1 MTPDARLQ
9 TVIEL
14 LEQIDSTGR
23 PADRVVHDALRG
35 RRYIGSKDRREISE
49 RVFWHLRRKARL
61 GWWLA
66 RLGAR
71 FEPRTRVLAELALTE
86 SQGVPE
92 LAQLFDGQRYGPE
105 KLTDKEKGLVKG
117 LAGKAL
123 DDPEQPPEVRGECP
137 PWLYPRFGKN
147 ADARMRALLE
157 EAPTDLRVNALKAS
171 REEAMERLRAEGV
184 EARPTSISPLGLRL
198 SARVNLAETETFKKG
213 FVEVQDEGSQVVS
226 LLTGAAP
233 GMRVVD
239 FCAGAGGKTLALAAQ
254 MNNSG
259 SIQALDIL
267 KGRLDRAAQRAKRA
281 GAHNITRRLL
291 NNQRDPWIKR
301 QRRKADRVLIDAPC
315 SGTGAW
321 RRNPD
326 ARWNMTETG
335 LGELIDL
342 QAEILDSA
350 WRMVKPGGRLVYAT
364 CSLLTEENERQVQGF
379 LEGHD
384 DFALLPWRD
393 AWQEAMGSPPPE
405 GEGEMLLLTPERHGT
420 DGFFAAVLERKPDPE
435 PESDSDSD
443 SEAGDKAEA

>member
-14 LEQIDSTGR
+14 LEQIDSSGR

-61 GWWLA
+61 EWWLA
-66 RLGAR
+66 KAGGGRAPRDRL
-71 FEPRTRVLAELALTE
+71 LAELVLTE
-86 SQGVPE
+86 GQGVPE
-92 LAQLFDGQRYGPE
+92 LAQLFDAQHYGPA
-105 KLTDKEKGLVKG
+105 KLTDKEKAWLKQ
-117 LAGKAL
+117 LAGKRL
-123 DDPEQPPEVRGECP
+123 DDPGQPPEVRGECP
-137 PWLYPRFGKN
+137 PWLYPCFGKD
-147 ADARMRALLE
+147 ADERLKALLE
-157 EAPTDLRVNALKAS
+157 EAPTDLRVNELKAT

-184 EARPTSISPLGLRL
+184 ETTPTPLSPLGLRL
-198 SARVNLAETETFKKG
+198 AARVNLAETESFKKG

-239 FCAGAGGKTLALAAQ
+239 FCAGAGGKTLALAAR

-291 NNQRDPWIKR
+291 KNQRDPWIKR
-301 QRRKADRVLIDAPC
+301 QRRKADRVLVDAPC
-315 SGTGAW
+315 SGSGAW

-350 WRMVKPGGRLVYAT
+350 WRMVKPGGRLIYAT
-364 CSLLTEENERQVQGF
+364 CSLLPEENEKQVERF
-379 LEGHD
+379 LEGHA
-384 DFALLPWRD
+384 DFVLKPWRGV
-393 AWQEAMGSPPPE
+393 WEEAVGTPPPD
-405 GEGEMLLLTPERHGT
+405 GGDGMLLLTPERHGT
-420 DGFFAAVLERKPDPE
+420 DGFFAAVLERKADPE
-435 PESDSDSD
+435 GAKD
-443 SEAGDKAEA
+443 EA